1 MVIDLN
7 SSCGFYFI
15 PQLPCDLG
23 EKLAIGQD
31 ILLTSKKYIMH
42 LFQEKKKKNSK
53 QGGTE
58 LPLASQPG
66 FDQNWVM
73 ENMGWQAMTIIYLTW
88 PADNIQQ
95 IRTDWQVTIYL
106 F

>member
-42 LFQEKKKKNSK
+42 LFQKKKKKIQSK
-53 QGGTE
+53 EEQSC
-58 LPLASQPG
+58 L
-66 FDQNWVM
+66 
-73 ENMGWQAMTIIYLTW
+73 W
-88 PADNIQQ
+88 PANLALI
-95 IRTDWQVTIYL
+95 TIE
-106 F
+106 

>member
-1 MVIDLN
+1 MLEVNLTVVLCCLNLSLLITSDKNQQQRMVIDLN

-66 FDQNWVM
+66 FDHN
-73 ENMGWQAMTIIYLTW
+73 
-88 PADNIQQ
+88 
-95 IRTDWQVTIYL
+95 
-106 F
+106 